1 MKFFGDDTEGA
12 ENWRE
17 KVGVFVSVGV
27 GGRNAGGLDFVGLGG
42 EFAVEIQL
50 AGVDG
55 AGERWGIFGQGFL
68 GEERMASDEDE
79 MSANVERGVGMG
91 ELDSVIEGIAIGHES
106 GGGDDPA
113 GVGVDN
119 AGVHVAG
126 ESEVIGVDNQAFQN
140 SLSWMVRNFLGLA
153 RKSFIIR
160 FISFMVPFME
170 S

>member
-1 MKFFGDDTEGA
+1 MF
-12 ENWRE
+12 
-17 KVGVFVSVGV
+17 VGVGV
-27 GGRNAGGLDFVGLGG
+27 GGRNAGGLDFAGLGG

-55 AGERWGIFGQGFL
+55 ADEGEEIGWKRFL
-68 GEERMASDEDE
+68 GEEGMAADEDE
-79 MSANVERGVGMG
+79 MHANVERGVGVG
-91 ELDSVIEGIAIGHES
+91 ELDSVIEGIAIGHQR
-106 GGGDDPA
+106 GGGEYPA